1 MQSVTKTRKFRKSD
15 WDHAAEFIKEEKERR
30 ATDPRRQEAER
41 QWKEV
46 DRQVAMEPKP
56 LSHSPS
62 ADRDPANAW
71 IPDVELPLQATAL
84 EVLAAD
90 ARRLKFP
97 NNSDW
102 FFAHSEVTDALRERI
117 NPTLPGE
124 PEQDDP
130 QADQEVTDILVKSVM
145 DHYHRIFRF
154 RDQVAFLDA
163 EAMKY
168 GTYACRVSKI
178 LIPQFGPG
186 KSNTFGPAVIPISIK
201 DLYLDDSPQQVMQE
215 GISIAPAPIRAYMQ
229 KLDDVQNAAKT
240 GGVDRGWIE
249 ANLKDLE
256 PLGEGPQK
264 GHVEL
269 LEWGGDLVFP
279 RKTSENIY
287 LPNVTVTV
295 AVGNNGP
302 TVVRFRENPTTYRQ
316 HVFGT
321 YMNEGKTTYGTSPL
335 MKGQP
340 IQEAATEILN
350 RLIAVGVLSAEPP
363 ISWDPNDARSMG
375 TNGPDIYPGAKWPS
389 DVPNEIKTH
398 NIGDMAELLQ
408 TYVALLSQYEDLT
421 GVNAPRRGAQTK
433 SHTTAFA
440 VGVETEKGLIRTAD
454 FVRAQELGP
463 ITDILNLEYEIA
475 RQTVGGSI
483 YIPEQDTFVKID
495 KKDLPKNV
503 MFEVLGSS
511 GPATLQEKNQ
521 NMVAGFQLSAQ
532 LSGFSAQMGGPVLN
546 AGEAIKEILK
556 SAGIPNPGRFIAQP
570 PPSPQQP
577 EAGQGVPGAPPGLPG
592 Q

>member
-1 MQSVTKTRKFRKSD
+1 MESVTKERKFRKSD
-15 WDHAAEFIKEEKERR
+15 WKHAAEFIHQEKERR
-30 ATDPRRQEAER
+30 ATDPRRKEAER

-46 DRQVAMEPKP
+46 DRQIAMTPKP
-56 LSHSPS
+56 LGHTPS
-62 ADRDPANAW
+62 EQRDPVNAW
-71 IPDVELPLQATAL
+71 IPDTELPLQATAL

-102 FFAHSEVTDALRERI
+102 FFAHSDVTEELTQRLTPREGD
-117 NPTLPGE
+117 PKPPG
-124 PEQDDP
+124 P
-130 QADQEVTDILVKSVM
+130 QAVQEGADTLVKSVM
-145 DHYHRIFRF
+145 DHYHKIFDF
-154 RDQVAFLDA
+154 RNKISFLDA
-163 EAMKY
+163 EAIKY
-168 GTYACRVSKI
+168 GTYACRVSKV

-201 DLYLDDSPQQVMQE
+201 QLYLDDSPQQVMHE
-215 GISIAPAPIRAYMQ
+215 GIVIAPAPIRAYMQ
-229 KLDDVQNAAKT
+229 KLSDVQMAAKP
-240 GGVDRGWIE
+240 GGVDRGWIQ
-249 ANLKDLE
+249 ANVKELE
-256 PLGEGPQK
+256 PLGEGEQK

-279 RKTSENIY
+279 RKSGENIY

-295 AVGNNGP
+295 AVGSGGP
-302 TVVRFRENPTTYRQ
+302 EVIRLRENPTTFRQ

-321 YMNEGKTTYGTSPL
+321 YMNEGDTTYGTSPL

-340 IQEAATEILN
+340 IQEAATEVLN
-350 RLIAVGVLSAEPP
+350 RMIAVAALQSEPP
-363 ISWDPNDARSMG
+363 ISWDPNDARAMG
-375 TNGPDIYPGAKWPS
+375 NNGPDIYPGAKWPS
-389 DVPNEIKTH
+389 DVPDAIKIH
-398 NIGDMAELLQ
+398 PIGNMAELLQ

-421 GVNAPRRGAQTK
+421 GVSAPRRGAQTK

-463 ITDILNLEYEIA
+463 ITDILNLEYDIA
-475 RQTVGGSI
+475 RQTIGGSI
-483 YIPEQDTFVKID
+483 FVAEQNSYVNID
-495 KKDLPKNV
+495 KKDLPKDVN
-503 MFEVLGSS
+503 FEVLGSS
-511 GPATLQEKNQ
+511 GPATLQEQNQ
-521 NMVAGFQLSAQ
+521 NMVAGFQLAAQ

-556 SAGIPNPGRFIAQP
+556 NAGIPNPGRFVAQP
-570 PPSPQQP
+570 PPSPQP
-577 EAGQGVPGAPPGLPG
+577 TEAGQGVPGAPPGLPG